1 MREGERPT
9 IFTNKVGRW
18 FFAVCFLF
26 VIYLAYRLVEPYL
39 IPIFMAVVLVVVAG
53 PLYSLVLKW
62 VGGRRALASGLTC
75 LTLSI
80 LIALPFFLLV
90 GVITSQALDLYNTVS
105 HLLSGDQLEKI
116 FQAGLGR
123 LTPYMDQLEKT
134 LGFDQSDLLKQAGEL
149 VRQVSNLLY
158 ANLASLV
165 KGLTSAV
172 LGFALLLF
180 VSFYLFMDGDQMAD
194 RAFSLSPLP
203 AQLNQRMRDDILASL
218 RSTLKGT
225 VVLSMIQGLAAGLG
239 FWVFGVPNALF
250 WGTVMVF
257 SSVVP
262 LIGTALVWLPAG
274 IYLLVLGETGQ
285 GLGVMV
291 WCEIAALICDNL
303 LRPRL
308 LGGKGDVHPLL
319 TFFSVLGG
327 LSLFGMV
334 GLILGPLL
342 LAITL
347 SLLDVYQRY
356 FLEPAPVFICAETAT
371 SDEARPPGPAELQEK

>member
-1 MREGERPT
+1 MTEPDRPT

-26 VIYLAYRLVEPYL
+26 VIYLAYRLVEPFL

-53 PLYSLVLKW
+53 PFYQLVLRL

-75 LTLSI
+75 LSLSC

-90 GVITSQALDLYNTVS
+90 GVLASQALDLYNTVS

-123 LTPYMDQLEKT
+123 LTPYMDHLEKI
-134 LGFDQSDLLKQAGEL
+134 LGYDQSDLLKQAGEL

-165 KGLTSAV
+165 RGFTSV
-172 LGFALLLF
+172 VIGFALLLF
-180 VSFYLFMDGDQMAD
+180 VAFYLFMDGGEMAD
-194 RAFSLSPLP
+194 KAFALSPLP
-203 AQLNQRMRDDILASL
+203 LQLNQRVRDDILASL

-225 VVLSMIQGLAAGLG
+225 VVLSLIQGLAAGVG
-239 FWVFGVPNALF
+239 FGVFGVPNALF

-262 LIGTALVWLPAG
+262 LVGTALVWLPAG
-274 IYLLVLGETGQ
+274 IYLLVLGNLGQ
-285 GLGVMV
+285 AIGVMV
-291 WCEIAALICDNL
+291 WCEIASLVCDNI
-303 LRPRL
+303 LRPKL
-308 LGGKGDVHPLL
+308 LGGQGNVHPLL

-342 LAITL
+342 LAIML
-347 SLLDVYQRY
+347 SLMDVYRRY
-356 FLEPAPVFICAETAT
+356 FLEPLPSPVCAQAADSTDQAG
-371 SDEARPPGPAELQEK
+371 PGEE

>member
-1 MREGERPT
+1 MSQTERPT
-9 IFTNKVGRW
+9 IFTNKVSRW
-18 FFAVCFLF
+18 FFAVSFLF
-26 VIYLAYRLVEPYL
+26 VIYLAYRLVEPFL

-53 PLYSLVLKW
+53 PFYNLILGW

-75 LTLSI
+75 LILSS
-80 LIALPFFLLV
+80 LVALPFFLLV
-90 GVITSQALDLYNTVS
+90 GVITSQALDLYTTVS
-105 HLLSGDQLEKI
+105 HMLSGDQLEKV
-116 FQAGLGR
+116 FQEGLGR
-123 LTPYMDQLEKT
+123 LAPYMDKLEET
-134 LGFDQSDLLKQAGEL
+134 LGFDQSDALKQAGEL

-165 KGLTSAV
+165 RGFTSV
-172 LGFALLLF
+172 VIGFALLLF
-180 VSFYLFMDGDQMAD
+180 VSFYLFMDGGEMAD
-194 RAFSLSPLP
+194 KAFSLSPLP
-203 AQLNQRMRDDILASL
+203 RQLNQRVRDDILASL

-225 VVLSMIQGLAAGLG
+225 VVLSMIQGLAAGVG

-285 GLGVMV
+285 AVGVMI
-291 WCEIAALICDNL
+291 WCEIAALVCDNI
-303 LRPRL
+303 LRPKL
-308 LGGKGDVHPLL
+308 LGGQGNVHPLL

-342 LAITL
+342 LAIML

-356 FLEPAPVFICAETAT
+356 FLEPVPVLDCANPPQG
-371 SDEARPPGPAELQEK
+371 DDQDRPPALP